1 MWEKNQVGKAHLT
14 LAVVMFGLLAPV
26 LGGTAILFLLP
37 TFVSIVIRFHSKSQ
51 VKTDMLKP
59 GFDL

>member
-37 TFVSIVIRFHSKSQ
+37 TIVSTVI
-51 VKTDMLKP
+51 
-59 GFDL
+59 